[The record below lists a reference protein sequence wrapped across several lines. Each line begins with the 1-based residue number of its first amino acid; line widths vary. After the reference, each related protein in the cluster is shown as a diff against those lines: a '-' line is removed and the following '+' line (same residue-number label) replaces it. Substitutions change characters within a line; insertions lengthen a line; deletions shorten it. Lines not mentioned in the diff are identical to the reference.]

1 MKCRQIYR
9 NIPYMEHLGVDGYF
23 KVAMQIRGDP
33 WKAGLSL
40 SDFFWEKMTEIT
52 TRKTKMTIKN
62 STI

>member
-40 SDFFWEKMTEIT
+40 SDFFLGENDRNYHPE
-52 TRKTKMTIKN
+52 N
-62 STI
+62 